1 MAESGPKTCS
11 LCGEISAGS
20 AACPRCGSALP
31 TGAALPQAGSSPGL
45 PHTEIRHGAASYEP
59 APVELP
65 KAGRSDQSFAAPPTK
80 ATKRAAPKTV
90 KRARVPLMIWPTG
103 LGYIVKSG
111 VSIAFLLILTAAA
124 GLIFLSRYEAQGPRA
139 SIPRIAQRY
148 LSSLAITDYASAY
161 YLLSEAAQARCSM
174 DDFRRLRGAG
184 EWTISN
190 VKLVEFEPEAGV
202 VSYLW
207 SAAGQ
212 PPTTAYLF
220 FVHEKDRWV
229 VPYNF
234 NVLKEVEE
242 AVRTNNPDM
251 ALLDSQEA
259 VELNPRD
266 PMARAYLCEA
276 AYFRK
281 FYDQAH
287 AQCQTAV
294 DLSAKYPS
302 NLSAQS
308 LAHIKLILSLL
319 EHGR

>member
-1 MAESGPKTCS
+1 
-11 LCGEISAGS
+11 
-20 AACPRCGSALP
+20 
-31 TGAALPQAGSSPGL
+31 
-45 PHTEIRHGAASYEP
+45 
-59 APVELP
+59 VELP
-65 KAGRSDQSFAAPPTK
+65 KAGRSGQSFEAPPLKT
-80 ATKRAAPKTV
+80 TKRAATKAI
-90 KRARVPLMIWPTG
+90 KRASVPLMLLPTG
-103 LGYIVKSG
+103 FGYILKSG
-111 VSIAFLLILTAAA
+111 ISIAFLLILSATA
-124 GLIFLSRYEAQGPRA
+124 GLLFLSHRQSLGPKA

-161 YLLSEAAQARCSM
+161 YMLSAAAQARCSM
-174 DDFRRLRGAG
+174 DDFRRLRGPG
-184 EWTISN
+184 EWKISD
-190 VKLVEFEPEAGV
+190 VKLVHIEPEAGE

-207 SAAGQ
+207 SAPDQ
-212 PPTTAYLF
+212 PQRTAYIF
-220 FVHEKDRWV
+220 FIRENDRWV

-242 AVRTNNPDM
+242 AVRVNNPDL

-281 FYDQAH
+281 FYDQAQ

-302 NLSAQS
+302 SLSPQS
-308 LAHIKLILSLL
+308 LAHIKLILSIL